1 MRAFVAIELPGEVKD
16 YLYDLQNRFK
26 KELRNDIIKISWV
39 AKKNLHLTIKF
50 LGEINEKKLEE
61 IKERLIKID
70 FKPFELNIE
79 EIGFFPSEEY
89 LRVLFVSLHP
99 EEKVV
104 KLQRMIDEELLDI
117 SSKDQE
123 FHAHVTLGRMK
134 SVRDR
139 ERLKEVVLIDME
151 KIKFR
156 VIEFVLMKSQL
167 SRDGP
172 KYFLLESFKGKS

>member
-1 MRAFVAIELPGEVKD
+1 MRTFIAIELSDEVKD
-16 YLYDLQNRFK
+16 YLYDLQNKFK
-26 KELRNDIIKISWV
+26 KELKKDSVKISWV
-39 AKKNLHLTIKF
+39 AKKNIHLTLKF
-50 LGEINEKKLEE
+50 LGEVNDKKLEE
-61 IKERLIKID
+61 IKEKLRKIY

-89 LRVLFVSLHP
+89 LRILFVSLHP

-123 FHAHVTLGRMK
+123 FHAHVTLGRIK

-139 ERLKEVVLIDME
+139 ERLKNAVCISLEH
-151 KIKFR
+151 IKFK
-156 VIEFVLMKSQL
+156 VNEFVLMKSQL

-172 KYFLLESFKGKS
+172 KYFLLESFEGKS